1 MDLGITGK
9 RALILGA
16 SKGLGFACA
25 KALSSEGV
33 DVVLSSSSLDRAQAA
48 AASIADETGGKVLG
62 LVGDVSVADN
72 MNTLHAQTKE
82 ALGGPIDILLNNH
95 GGPAIGPAL
104 ELDEAELID
113 EFNKMVVSIIRLTD
127 LCVKEMIA
135 QKWGRIMTV
144 GSAGL
149 VQPNQNMVLS
159 NTLRIA
165 TAYYM
170 KSLAT
175 EVIKDGV
182 TVNMVSPSQI
192 LTDRTRTGAVARAAR
207 VGISAE
213 EYIAKQE
220 AALPS
225 GHFGDVEDFG
235 ALVAFLSSRFGGYC
249 TGSNWRVDGG
259 LLKSMV

>member
-1 MDLGITGK
+1 
-9 RALILGA
+9 
-16 SKGLGFACA
+16 
-25 KALSSEGV
+25 
-33 DVVLSSSSLDRAQAA
+33 
-48 AASIADETGGKVLG
+48 
-62 LVGDVSVADN
+62 
-72 MNTLHAQTKE
+72 
-82 ALGGPIDILLNNH
+82 
-95 GGPAIGPAL
+95 
-104 ELDEAELID
+104 
-113 EFNKMVVSIIRLTD
+113 
-127 LCVKEMIA
+127 MIA
-135 QKWGRIMTV
+135 QKWGRILTV

-207 VGISAE
+207 AGVTSQD
-213 EYIAKQE
+213 YIARQE

-235 ALVAFLSSRFGGYC
+235 ALVAFLSSRYGGYC

-259 LLKSMV
+259 LLKSIV

>member
-1 MDLGITGK
+1 MDLGISGK

-25 KALSSEGV
+25 KALSAEGV
-33 DVVLSSSSLDRAQAA
+33 DVVLSSSSLERAQAA
-48 AASIADETGGKVLG
+48 SSAIAEETGGKVIG
-62 LVGDVSVADN
+62 LVGDVSIADN
-72 MNTLHAQTKE
+72 MNILHSQAKD

-104 ELDEAELID
+104 ELDEAELIE
-113 EFNKMVVSIIRLTD
+113 EFNNMVVSIIRLTD
-127 LCVKEMIA
+127 LCVKEMIS

-207 VGISAE
+207 VGIRAE

-225 GHFGDVEDFG
+225 GRFGDVEDFG

-259 LLKSMV
+259 LLKSLV

>member
-72 MNTLHAQTKE
+72 MNTLHAQAKE

-192 LTDRTRTGAVARAAR
+192 LTDRTRTGAVARAMR
-207 VGISAE
+207 VGISPE

-220 AALPS
+220 AALPA

>member
-1 MDLGITGK
+1 MDLGISGK

-16 SKGLGFACA
+16 SKGLGYACA
-25 KALSSEGV
+25 KALSAEGV
-33 DVVLSSSSLDRAQAA
+33 DVVVSSSSIERAEAA
-48 AASIADETGGKVLG
+48 AVKISTETGGKVIPV
-62 LVGDVSVADN
+62 VGDVSAADN
-72 MNTLHAQTKE
+72 MNVLHANAKA

-95 GGPAIGPAL
+95 GGAAIGPAL
-104 ELDEAELID
+104 ELDEAELVD
-113 EFNKMVVSIIRLTD
+113 EFQKMVVSIIRLTD
-127 LCVKEMIA
+127 LCAKEMVA
-135 QKWGRIMTV
+135 QKWGRILTV

-149 VQPNQNMVLS
+149 VQPNANMVLS

-170 KSLAT
+170 KTLAN

-182 TVNMVSPSQI
+182 TVNVVSPSQI
-192 LTDRTRTGAVARAAR
+192 LTDRTRTGAVARASRA
-207 VGISAE
+207 GTTPE
-213 EYIAKQE
+213 EYIKKQE

-225 GHFGDVEDFG
+225 GRFGDVEDFG

-259 LLKSMV
+259 LLKSIV

>member
-1 MDLGITGK
+1 MDLGIAGK

-16 SKGLGFACA
+16 SKGLGFSCA
-25 KALSSEGV
+25 KALAAEGV
-33 DVVLSSSSLDRAQAA
+33 EVAVSSSSLERAKAA
-48 AASIADETGGKVLG
+48 AVLIQNETGGKAVG
-62 LVGDVSVADN
+62 LVGDVSIADD
-72 MNTLHAQTKE
+72 MNILHAEAKA
-82 ALGGPIDILLNNH
+82 ALGGTIDILLNNH

-104 ELDEAELID
+104 ELDEAELTE
-113 EFNKMVVSIIRLTD
+113 EFQKMVVSIIRLTD
-127 LCVKEMIA
+127 LCVKDMIA

-149 VQPNQNMVLS
+149 VQPNPSMVLS

-170 KSLAT
+170 KSLAS

-207 VGISAE
+207 VGTTPEDFIQ
-213 EYIAKQE
+213 KQE

-225 GHFGDVEDFG
+225 GRFGDPEDFG